1 MKTNLTLVASLL
13 GAASLFCHSSLNA
26 QQFVNEIP
34 IPYQM
39 TGNNFSISIESG
51 MHNFDPNGFN
61 TSFDLNVPLATYC
74 YNQQGNSGMSY
85 LGPTLIFNEGDS
97 IHFEIQ
103 NNLPNNDSTTV
114 HWHGLNIPA
123 PMDGGPHQVI
133 FNGDTWFPKFRVIDR
148 PQTAWYHTHL
158 MDRTTDQVIQ
168 GLAGTI
174 VVKNTSA
181 AIESQLPNDYGLN
194 DFPIII
200 QEKKFDVDT
209 TVTPHVATG
218 IHVSE
223 LPGNGLQTLV
233 NGVVGGFLRVPPEMV
248 RLRIL
253 NGSPRKMFHIAL
265 STELNSPT
273 NFADL
278 HMIATGGGYLDSP
291 LTLEKTLMSVGDRR
305 EFMVDF
311 SLYANGDTVYMT
323 NLPVPSGANYGAT
336 PGKALMAF
344 IVWDPI
350 FPPNPIVQVPTVL
363 DPTYALEAGPIFKT
377 REKHLNGTGGSGAGQ
392 GGGHGPWLIDSTGMD
407 MMVINDTV
415 LVNTM
420 ESWKIVNNT
429 NKSHPFHIHKVQF
442 QVTEYHG
449 KYGAG
454 NDSMDFTFNNLPAE
468 LVGYKDVQ
476 LIREFAEMTFVARFD
491 SFPSPL
497 QPNMGY
503 MYHCHILTHEDSSM
517 MHQFVVVDSLDFYAA
532 ITSLPETEK
541 LIAYPNPAQNSISF
555 QGDYQVEGM
564 LRIYDLT
571 GRFVREY
578 AIDRLSETTINVT
591 EIPRGLFV
599 LEYTS
604 GKKRYVQKVTLE

>member
-1 MKTNLTLVASLL
+1 MKTNLMVVASLL
-13 GAASLFCHSSLNA
+13 GASTLFCCASANA

-39 TGNNFSISIESG
+39 LPGSTYQLSIESST
-51 MHNFDPNGFN
+51 HNFDPNGFVTAFN
-61 TSFDLNVPLATYC
+61 LNVPLPTYC
-74 YNQQGNSGMSY
+74 YNAQGNSTLSY
-85 LGPTLIFNEGDS
+85 LGPTIVLNEGDS
-97 IHFEIQ
+97 AKFEIE
-103 NNLPNNDSTTV
+103 NNLFNNDSTTV

-123 PMDGGPHQVI
+123 EMDGGPHQVI
-133 FNGDTWFPKFRVIDR
+133 DNGTTWYPKFRAIDR
-148 PQTAWYHTHL
+148 PQTAWYHPHL
-158 MDRTTDQVIQ
+158 MGRTTDQVIL
-168 GLAGTI
+168 GLAGMMLI
-174 VVKNTSA
+174 KNTDPL
-181 AIESQLPNDYGLN
+181 ESQLPNDYGQN
-194 DFPIII
+194 DFPIVI
-200 QEKKFDVDT
+200 QEKGFLIDS
-209 TVTPHVATG
+209 ATNTATQM
-218 IHVSE
+218 IANE
-223 LPGNGLQTLV
+223 QPGNGPYTLV

-253 NGSPRKMFHIAL
+253 NGSPRKMFNIGL
-265 STELNSPT
+265 STQLNNPT
-273 NFADL
+273 NFADM
-278 HMIATGGGYLDSP
+278 HMIATGGGYLDAPITVDS
-291 LTLEKTLMSVGDRR
+291 TMMSVGDRR
-305 EFMVDF
+305 EFMIDF
-311 SLYANGDTVYMT
+311 SLYPNGDTVYLS
-323 NLPVPSGANYGAT
+323 NLSVPSGANYGQT
-336 PGKALMAF
+336 PGEALMAF

-363 DPTYALEAGPIFKT
+363 DPTYALAPGTIFKS
-377 REKHLNGTGGSGAGQ
+377 REKHLNGYVP
-392 GGGHGPWLIDSTGMD
+392 GGGGGGPWLIDSTGMD

-454 NDSMDFTFNNLPAE
+454 NDSMDFTFSNMPAE

-503 MYHCHILTHEDSSM
+503 MYHCHILTHEDMDM

-532 ITSLPETEK
+532 MISLPETEK
-541 LIAYPNPAQNSISF
+541 LIAYPNPATNTVSF
-555 QGDYQVEGM
+555 TGDYQDQGM
-564 LRIYDLT
+564 LRIYDPI
-571 GRFVREY
+571 GRFICEY
-578 AIDRLSETTINVT
+578 TIDGNLTDYHINVADLS
-591 EIPRGLFV
+591 RGMFV

-604 GKKRYVQKVTLE
+604 GKKRYVQKITLE